1 MKPRLLLTGATGYI
15 GKNLYE
21 LLKDDFEIYAMSKYP
36 TYDNAQDIHWITG
49 DMFSLNDCID
59 AMEQVDFGVYFLDP
73 TKRSNKLN
81 DATFQD
87 INAISADNFARA
99 AEATDLKSIIYVTG
113 TTDDEET
120 IRILKSYKTPVQ
132 VTHTPV
138 KRKGIVAQT
147 QNSKTND
154 VRSIQRTL
162 MPSSWSVERVS
173 KHYFAWLSDMA
184 FDFVEVKEADA
195 GRFEIYAAKKHILTL
210 EKDSEKSDDNR
221 IVYNITGGVLYHAH
235 NDSRARME
243 FRRLRGTD
251 TLIIA
256 LHDYEPTLPWL
267 VYMLT
272 QAPIH
277 HLTMKI
283 FDVEMRI
290 ERFQEEKAK
299 GIEKKYTK

>member
-21 LLKDDFEIYAMSKYP
+21 YLKDDFEIYAMSKYP
-36 TYDNAQDIHWITG
+36 AEDSKADIHWVTG

-59 AMEQVDFGVYFLDP
+59 ALGQVDFGVYFLDP

-99 AEATDLKSIIYVTG
+99 AEATNLKAIIYVSGTG
-113 TTDDEET
+113 EDEET
-120 IRILKSYKTPVQ
+120 INILKSYKTPVQ
-132 VTHTPV
+132 ITKTPV

-147 QNSKTND
+147 QNSKSND
-154 VRSIQRTL
+154 VRSIQRSL
-162 MPSSWSVERVS
+162 MPSSWTVERVS

-184 FDFVEVKEADA
+184 LDFVEVKEND
-195 GRFEIYAAKKHILTL
+195 GRFEIYGVQKHILTL
-210 EKDSEKSDDNR
+210 EKDDEKSDDNR
-221 IVYNITGGVLYHAH
+221 IVYNITGGVLHHAH
-235 NDSRARME
+235 VDSRARME
-243 FRRLRGTD
+243 FRRLKGTD

-290 ERFQEEKAK
+290 ERFQEEKEK
-299 GIEKKYTK
+299 GVEKKYTK

>member
-21 LLKDDFEIYAMSKYP
+21 YLKDDFEIYAMSKYP
-36 TYDNAQDIHWITG
+36 AEDSKADIHWVTG

-59 AMEQVDFGVYFLDP
+59 ALGQVDFGVYFLDP

-99 AEATDLKSIIYVTG
+99 AEATNLKAIIYVSGTG
-113 TTDDEET
+113 EDEET
-120 IRILKSYKTPVQ
+120 INILKSYKTPVQ
-132 VTHTPV
+132 ITKTPV

-147 QNSKTND
+147 QNSKSND

-162 MPSSWSVERVS
+162 MPSSWTVERVS

-184 FDFVEVKEADA
+184 LDFVEVKEND
-195 GRFEIYAAKKHILTL
+195 GRFEIYGVQKHILTL
-210 EKDSEKSDDNR
+210 EKDDEKSDDNR
-221 IVYNITGGVLYHAH
+221 IVYNITGGVLHHAH
-235 NDSRARME
+235 VDSRARME
-243 FRRLRGTD
+243 FRRLKGTD

-290 ERFQEEKAK
+290 ERFQEEKEK

>member
-15 GKNLYE
+15 GKYLYDY
-21 LLKDDFEIYAMSKYP
+21 LKDDFEIYAMSKYP
-36 TYDNAQDIHWITG
+36 NERSNENIHWIKG

-59 AMEQVDFGVYFLDP
+59 AMNEVEFGVYFLDP

-99 AEATDLKSIIYVTG
+99 AEATGLKSIIYISG
-113 TTDDEET
+113 TREDDET
-120 IRILKSYKTPVQ
+120 IQILKSYNTPVLI
-132 VTHTPV
+132 TETSV

-154 VRSIQRTL
+154 VRSIQRTM
-162 MPSSWSVERVS
+162 MPASWTVERVS
-173 KHYFAWLSDMA
+173 KYYFAWLSDMA
-184 FDFVEVKEADA
+184 FDFVEVKENN
-195 GRFEIYAAKKHILTL
+195 GRFDILAFHKHILSL
-210 EKDSEKSDDNR
+210 EKDDDKTDEHR
-221 IVYNITGGVLYHAH
+221 IVYNITGGRLHHAH
-235 NDSRARME
+235 EDSRARME
-243 FRRLRGTD
+243 FRRLKGTD
-251 TLIIA
+251 ILIIA

-290 ERFQEEKAK
+290 ERFQEEKDK

>member
-21 LLKDDFEIYAMSKYP
+21 YLKDDFEIYAMSKYP
-36 TYDNAQDIHWITG
+36 AEDSKEDMHWVTG

-59 AMEQVDFGVYFLDP
+59 ALGQVDFGVYFLDP
-73 TKRSNKLN
+73 TKHSNKLN

-99 AEATDLKSIIYVTG
+99 AEATNLKAIIYVSGTG
-113 TTDDEET
+113 DDEET
-120 IRILKSYKTPVQ
+120 INILNSYKTPVQ
-132 VTHTPV
+132 ITKTPV

-147 QNSKTND
+147 QNSKSND

-162 MPSSWSVERVS
+162 MPSSWTVERVS

-184 FDFVEVKEADA
+184 LDLVEVKEHD
-195 GRFEIYAAKKHILTL
+195 GRFEIYGVKKHILTL
-210 EKDSEKSDDNR
+210 EKDEDKSDDNR
-221 IVYNITGGVLYHAH
+221 IVYNITGGVLHHAH
-235 NDSRARME
+235 VDSRARME
-243 FRRLRGTD
+243 FRRLKGTD
-251 TLIIA
+251 ILIIA

-272 QAPIH
+272 EAPIY

-290 ERFQEEKAK
+290 ERFQEEKEK